1 MHLGQHKSSTSQKT
15 SDSQSGTV
23 IYVIALL
30 VIIAITIVLV
40 LYSIKSHAL
49 IATTSSV
56 KYPEAVYTHCSDKP
70 LNRPT
75 RQAFST
81 LGINFV
87 SPGELDVLAQQP
99 SNHPLKIIYIPCSY
113 NNSDWDIQQFLQNYL
128 ALANKHQTKK
138 PNILTAAVLGC
149 NKLCAKNGLWSVLEL
164 TYGRQKARSI
174 TPESWVIPAQSVA
187 FHKQMRKTQDT
198 GQAFILKKNIQGKQG
213 LLLTNSRDIL
223 GRLASGSDGVSVE
236 KSSGDK
242 YAVVQKYISQPYL
255 VSGRKLNIR
264 LYILVVI
271 SQETPNPEWWLYT
284 AGKCIYTNREYQP
297 LPADT
302 TIKSGSPDDMPLLE
316 QHFTSLNLDSNQVY
330 SIDRCP
336 ETLGEL
342 NAHMSGH
349 GEDWPGIWKKIQLG
363 LQKVAIA
370 YKDKLSVP
378 PGVVSAYQLFGAD
391 YIIDAIDAINN
402 DAPGG
407 VRGTP
412 YLLEFNKGPEMKY
425 KSPKDPELKSG
436 LQQAVLELVL
446 GHKPDPTKWILLNSV
461 TKSKQAKTTKYK
473 SE

>member
-1 MHLGQHKSSTSQKT
+1 MYLGQHKSSTSQKT
-15 SDSQSGTV
+15 SDSQSGTI

-30 VIIAITIVLV
+30 GIIAIIIVLV
-40 LYSIKSHAL
+40 LYRIKSHAF
-49 IATTSSV
+49 IDTASSE
-56 KYPEAVYTHCSDKP
+56 KYPEVIYTHCSDKP
-70 LNRPT
+70 LNRPA

-81 LGINFV
+81 LGINFI
-87 SPGELDVLAQQP
+87 SPSELDVLAQQP
-99 SNHPLKIIYIPCSY
+99 INRPLKIIYIPCSY
-113 NNSDWDIQQFLQNYL
+113 NNSDWDIQGFLRDYSSSGKL
-128 ALANKHQTKK
+128 SMVY
-138 PNILTAAVLGC
+138 IAAILGC
-149 NKLCAKNGLWSVLEL
+149 NKLCAKNDLWSVLER
-164 TYGRQKARSI
+164 TYGRQKARCI
-174 TPESWVIPAQSVA
+174 TPESWVIPVQSIA
-187 FHKQMRKTQDT
+187 FRKQMRKTLDT

-213 LLLTNSRDIL
+213 LLLTNSHEIL
-223 GRLASGSDGVSVE
+223 DRLTSESTSESVE

-242 YAVVQKYISQPYL
+242 YAVVQRYLAQPYL

-297 LPADT
+297 LAADT

-342 NAHMSGH
+342 SAHMSGR
-349 GEDWPGIWKKIQLG
+349 GEDWSGIWQKIQLG
-363 LQKVAIA
+363 LRKVAIA

-378 PGVVSAYQLFGAD
+378 QGVATAYQLFGAD
-391 YIIDAIDAINN
+391 YIIDAINN
-402 DAPGG
+402 DLSDGFS
-407 VRGTP
+407 GTP

-446 GHKPDPTKWILLNSV
+446 GHKPEPTKWILLNSV
-461 TKSKQAKTTKYK
+461 NKSKQTKTTKHK